1 MISARL
7 KRKGSCTDCRGL
19 DTHLLLPNFVFI
31 VIVKQIT
38 YCDRKH
44 RRFLY
49 VDVSA
54 SDVFAPEAVRK
65 ENRRGAF
72 LFACQRGRFY

>member
-1 MISARL
+1 MGVKCVCPVSYA
-7 KRKGSCTDCRGL
+7 
-19 DTHLLLPNFVFI
+19 HLLLPNFVFI
-31 VIVKQIT
+31 VIVNQIT
-38 YCDRKH
+38 YFDRKH

-72 LFACQRGRFY
+72 LFAVPIVWNSAVLS